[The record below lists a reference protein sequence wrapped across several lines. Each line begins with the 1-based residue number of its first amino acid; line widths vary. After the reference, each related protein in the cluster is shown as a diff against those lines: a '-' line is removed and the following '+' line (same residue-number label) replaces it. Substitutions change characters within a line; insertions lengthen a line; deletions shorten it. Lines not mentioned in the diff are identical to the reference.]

1 MEEASLPCKIT
12 TNDLETDIEDV
23 KQMLVSQEEQDED
36 KEKSEINSDDVFR
49 ERKTSGYSI
58 HEFISRKG
66 WKVEKLPT
74 FDHLHIS
81 ELTHGVLG
89 FQDKIHSEFVRQWR
103 RVVTGDPNK

>member
-1 MEEASLPCKIT
+1 MEETTASLHREVS

-23 KQMLVSQEEQDED
+23 KKILVSQDEQDGE
-36 KEKSEINSDDVFR
+36 KQKSEINIDR
-49 ERKTSGYSI
+49 ERKTSGYSV

-81 ELTHGVLG
+81 ELTHGVLD